1 MNPLNIQDHI
11 QGTIMAQTTED
22 PRPEFV
28 TSDRVRNATPES
40 EEPERDIFAIAR
52 GIAARGYRY
61 RVLRGASS
69 IV

>member
-1 MNPLNIQDHI
+1 MKIRKIQEYSELNIL
-11 QGTIMAQTTED
+11 TRTTED
-22 PRPEFV
+22 SRPGFAISNRLRE
-28 TSDRVRNATPES
+28 AAPEP

-52 GIAARGYRY
+52 GIAARGYRN